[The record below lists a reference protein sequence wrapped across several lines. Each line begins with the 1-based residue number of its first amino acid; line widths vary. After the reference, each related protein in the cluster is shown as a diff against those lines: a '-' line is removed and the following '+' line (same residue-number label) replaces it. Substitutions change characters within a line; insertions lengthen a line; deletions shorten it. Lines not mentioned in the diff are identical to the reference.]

1 MISDS
6 LGSMGSFIL
15 IVFFAAQ
22 LLAFLQWSNLG
33 IIVSVYGKLLQH
45 QNGIVLIIGIII
57 LSGLINLIIGSASA
71 KWGIWL
77 QSLYR

>member
-1 MISDS
+1 MVYGILSKQIKNSKDLGSMISDS

-33 IIVSVYGKLLQH
+33 IIVSVYGQ
-45 QNGIVLIIGIII
+45 IT
-57 LSGLINLIIGSASA
+57 STS
-71 KWGIWL
+71 KW
-77 QSLYR
+77 YRTYHRHHYS